1 MVDGLEEIPMQIQ
14 FPRGLIREHIYKMR
28 RVPARPPAPALRVVR
43 GISVE
48 SESNERSEFVLVAAV
63 RKQRRSAAGREKR
76 TNKL

>member
-28 RVPARPPAPALRVVR
+28 RVPARPPARRVVR
-43 GISVE
+43 GICVE

-76 TNKL
+76 TNKI